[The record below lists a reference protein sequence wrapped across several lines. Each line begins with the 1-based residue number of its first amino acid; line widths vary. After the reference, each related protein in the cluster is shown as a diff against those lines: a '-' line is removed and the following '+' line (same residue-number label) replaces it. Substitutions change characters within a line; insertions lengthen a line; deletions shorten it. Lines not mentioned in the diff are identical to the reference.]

1 MKMTAE
7 NKRIRAAN
15 QTWLNRTAIIR
26 EAGKLDIKAE
36 NEAIARAAQEKAE
49 WQYLNKEK
57 LIDYL
62 KNKEVQ
68 A

>member
-49 WQYLNKEK
+49 AAQKKANSQWVLEFR
-57 LIDYL
+57 
-62 KNKEVQ
+62 
-68 A
+68 